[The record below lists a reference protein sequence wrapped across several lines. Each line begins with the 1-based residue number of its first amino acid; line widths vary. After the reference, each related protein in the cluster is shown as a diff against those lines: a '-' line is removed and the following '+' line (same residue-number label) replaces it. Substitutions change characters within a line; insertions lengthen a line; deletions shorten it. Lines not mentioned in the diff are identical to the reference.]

1 MKNQKA
7 FALPIS
13 IMLLV
18 VMTLMGTALVSVTSS
33 ELKSNNDRDK
43 SSQAFYAAETGIAM
57 AKQYMKGANALVP
70 WAAPSVRF
78 CNTDF
83 FPSLRPGQVKAMNRH
98 VGRENLNNVISAP
111 GQENTRLSKFS
122 YEYFI
127 TYTPD
132 KNGRTNSFQQKP
144 GTNLKYY
151 TIYSCGCDNDK
162 NRCRTGTDNIV
173 PIEAIVTIVE

>member
-33 ELKSNNDRDK
+33 ELKSNNDKDK

-78 CNTDF
+78 CKTDF
-83 FPSLRPGQVKAMNRH
+83 FPSLR
-98 VGRENLNNVISAP
+98 
-111 GQENTRLSKFS
+111 T
-122 YEYFI
+122 
-127 TYTPD
+127 
-132 KNGRTNSFQQKP
+132 
-144 GTNLKYY
+144 
-151 TIYSCGCDNDK
+151 
-162 NRCRTGTDNIV
+162 
-173 PIEAIVTIVE
+173 